1 MKKRE
6 DEWGTWFVWRLT
18 PTFDRPRITT
28 SGDSAGGSCEYL
40 PTVKRRIGAGE
51 KSFEEMWICF

>member
-1 MKKRE
+1 M
-6 DEWGTWFVWRLT
+6 GRLT
-18 PTFDRPRITT
+18 PIFDRPRITT

-51 KSFEEMWICF
+51 KSFEEIWICF